1 MEHEVKVIPLGISAP
16 GITPMKLR
24 NWLKQIGIETQI
36 TELQKAVLLHIAKI
50 L

>member
-1 MEHEVKVIPLGISAP
+1 MEHEVKVITLGISAL

-36 TELQKAVLLHIAKI
+36 RVAKSCPPTHC
-50 L
+50 